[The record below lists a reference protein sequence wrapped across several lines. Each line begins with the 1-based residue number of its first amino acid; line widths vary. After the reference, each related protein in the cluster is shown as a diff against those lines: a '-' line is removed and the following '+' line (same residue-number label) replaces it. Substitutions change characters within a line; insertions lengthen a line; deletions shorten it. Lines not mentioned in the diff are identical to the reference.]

1 LNRLLLWKMIS
12 KEILKLLHSEM
23 AGHNNLEERILLG
36 LIQNYGN
43 ILGGASTSDLV
54 PEWQIIGQHPPL
66 EAAYQSILAERDE
79 ALEPLAGA
87 KPLTE
92 EELLCNTNLQT
103 ASLFK
108 KLSQKSNEIIKVLDT
123 TNETKKSLN
132 DSLVKLESAIHNIK
146 SICYNQE
153 REVDDVVKN
162 QSLFLQTI
170 NTVVDKKNHDL
181 DVKRNELEKERDDLA
196 RKLNVL
202 RKVITTGI
210 HDLVKPEDLQKKMC
224 PVCFDKEVNMVYVP
238 CGHTYC
244 NGCAELDRTRGAKCP
259 QCRSPI
265 NARIKIFFTV

>member
-1 LNRLLLWKMIS
+1 
-12 KEILKLLHSEM
+12 M
-23 AGHNNLEERILLG
+23 AGQNNLEERILLG
-36 LIQNYGN
+36 LIHNYGS
-43 ILGGASTSDLV
+43 ILGSGISNDLV
-54 PEWQIIGQHPPL
+54 PEWQVIGQHPPL

-79 ALEPLAGA
+79 ALEPLEGA
-87 KPLTE
+87 KPLSE
-92 EELLCNTNLQT
+92 DDILCNTNLQT

-108 KLSQKSNEIIKVLDT
+108 KLSRKSNETMKLLDT

-153 REVDDVVKN
+153 REVDDVVKS

-170 NTVVDKKNHDL
+170 NTVVNKKNHDL
-181 DVKRNELEKERDDLA
+181 DLRREELEKERDDLS
-196 RKLNVL
+196 RKLNAL

-210 HDLVKPEDLQKKMC
+210 HDLIKPEDVQKKMC

-244 NGCAELDRTRGAKCP
+244 NGCAELDRSRGAKCA